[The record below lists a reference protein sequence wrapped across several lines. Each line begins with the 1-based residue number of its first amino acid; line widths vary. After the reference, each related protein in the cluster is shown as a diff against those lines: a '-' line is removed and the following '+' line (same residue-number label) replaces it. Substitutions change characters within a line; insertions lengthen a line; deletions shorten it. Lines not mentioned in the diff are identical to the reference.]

1 MLLLLRRIPKAKPR
15 RTTVE
20 DMDARSSAA
29 LILQPHTPW
38 HRHKRFFETT
48 AYDAFVAAV
57 ENVVK
62 THAMKESSRLAS
74 EKAKEKTRAKEATN
88 AAVVHHGKQNDDSP
102 KKENTNDM
110 QIVSFSEESHKPITL
125 RMLKKVEAELKAICD
140 ENRERFIPDGLF
152 VKLMPALDDLVDAA
166 CQTKLYSHG
175 LTNYKAAYT
184 KTAVGIE
191 ACVIILEAI
200 TANDVDTRII
210 DQDRIELC
218 VNLCKHCLS
227 NLIFP
232 VFASLSDVKQKGLRS
247 TLFKWAQD
255 VHVGIG
261 EIFTFLKRLVDKT
274 SVTDSLL
281 LQLTALS
288 MDILTLDADKL
299 SKVKEQVKNLQLDGI
314 ALLQQI
320 FLSHEQHR
328 SAVFEEI
335 FGILHKL
342 PGYHSGNSSASKRNL
357 RLYSLIG
364 LPIRLASPGID
375 LEKRKIQK
383 EANTLTN
390 T

>member
-1 MLLLLRRIPKAKPR
+1 M
-15 RTTVE
+15 
-20 DMDARSSAA
+20 MDAPAGDFSARREGQASSTVDD
-29 LILQPHTPW
+29 LGSLHTRGLSIPAS
-38 HRHKRFFETT
+38 HIMPPAPTVLVETT
-48 AYDAFVAAV
+48 AYDAFVTAV
-57 ENVVK
+57 ENVIQ
-62 THAMKESSRLAS
+62 THATSQSSRIAS
-74 EKAKEKTRAKEATN
+74 EKAGEKTRVNEANN
-88 AAVVHHGKQNDDSP
+88 AMRHV
-102 KKENTNDM
+102 KENDG
-110 QIVSFSEESHKPITL
+110 SSEENRKPITL

-140 ENRERFIPDGLF
+140 ESRERFIPDGLF
-152 VKLMPALDDLVDAA
+152 VKLMPALDELVEAA
-166 CQTKLYSHG
+166 CKTKLYSHG
-175 LTNYKAAYT
+175 LNNYKEAYT
-184 KTAVGIE
+184 KTALGLE

-232 VFASLSDVKQKGLRS
+232 VFSTLSDVKQKGLRN
-247 TLFKWAQD
+247 TIFKWAQE

-261 EIFTFLKRLVDKT
+261 EIFTYLKRLVDKT

-299 SKVKEQVKNLQLDGI
+299 SKVKEQVKNLQLDSI

-375 LEKRKIQK
+375 LEKKKSSKRSDYSNEHVSIQ
-383 EANTLTN
+383 NV
-390 T
+390 